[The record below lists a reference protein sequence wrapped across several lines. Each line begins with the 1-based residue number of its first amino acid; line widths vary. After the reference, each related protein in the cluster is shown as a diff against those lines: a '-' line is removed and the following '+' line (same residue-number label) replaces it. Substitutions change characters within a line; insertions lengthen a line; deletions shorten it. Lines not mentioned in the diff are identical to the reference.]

1 MISRIIKKTKDMLCI
16 EYMSENKIPYFA
28 KMFLLKQYPNTQE
41 YHMSDSVINEYN
53 REIEMNRYIEK
64 HLEDKTYY
72 VKLLGIS
79 EKTIPPIEIVNILK
93 SDKKCKDDTFN
104 KLYNILTF
112 EHAGNHTLRYYINR
126 LSSRNF
132 EQVIYHLKR
141 ATALLQDIGVIH
153 YDLYPQTNVIVK
165 KERGQ
170 WIVKIIDYGLA
181 YIDETDKE
189 NSDFKLCIE
198 NVKLFNTK
206 QTIND

>member
-1 MISRIIKKTKDMLCI
+1 MSVGRVIKKTNDIICI
-16 EYMSENKIPYFA
+16 EYMSENNIWYFA
-28 KMFLLKQYPNTQE
+28 KMFVLKQCPKTKE
-41 YHMSDSVINEYN
+41 YKLRDSVIEEYN

-64 HLEDKTYY
+64 HLKDKSYY
-72 VKLLGIS
+72 VKMIDVS
-79 EKTIPPIEIVNILK
+79 EKTIPPIEIVNIVK
-93 SDKKCKDDTFN
+93 SGA
-104 KLYNILTF
+104 LYNILTF

-132 EQVIYHLKR
+132 KQVIYHLKQ
-141 ATALLQDIGVIH
+141 ATTLLQDIDVIH

-170 WIVKIIDYGLA
+170 WIVKIIDFGLA
-181 YIDETDKE
+181 YLDKTDKD

-206 QTIND
+206 QTIDDDNDEDELN